1 MWQKT
6 ESMSQ
11 YSEVNM
17 TKDDLLKAIAETGY
31 NVGFGAKKHFATYD
45 LVEKVPGWISFLSMA
60 FGIYALAFDGLSTK
74 FLSATFVV
82 LGVVGLYVSFYNN
95 EKEEYEKRAVKLT
108 QLFNQLKALYLNTK
122 SEQSQDLSIYISEHQ
137 RLETEYY
144 SNCLTKQILFSD
156 WYAHY
161 KFFWQHQIEW
171 IDEQKKF
178 KFLRDKVPLSFSVA
192 FISAIVFTFLYRF
205 EVLSSLC
212 SLLNNG

>member
-1 MWQKT
+1 
-6 ESMSQ
+6 
-11 YSEVNM
+11 M

-108 QLFNQLKALYLNTK
+108 QLFNQLKTLYLNTK

-178 KFLRDKVPLSFSVA
+178 NFLRDKVPLSFSIALV
-192 FISAIVFTFLYRF
+192 STIVFTFLYRF